1 VIRKGNKYIMVIKTP
16 KDLEDIRNNIDK
28 YKNEL
33 KDGELIEIQ
42 ISKSGKYTLK
52 TVVTK
57 EGVKYEI
64 SGEDKKNVLTV
75 QNKDDAVALQKLI
88 QILLAIAFNKPN

>member
-1 VIRKGNKYIMVIKTP
+1 MVIKTP
-16 KDLEDIRNNIDK
+16 KDLDDIRNNIDK

-42 ISKSGKYTLK
+42 LAKSGKYTLK

>member
-1 VIRKGNKYIMVIKTP
+1 MIRKGNKYIMVIRTP
-16 KDLEDIRNNIDK
+16 KDLEDIKNNIDK

-42 ISKSGKYTLK
+42 IAKSGKYMLK
-52 TVVTK
+52 MSLSK
-57 EGVKYEI
+57 EGVKFEI
-64 SGEDKKNVLTV
+64 SGEDKKHVLTIE
-75 QNKDDAVALQKLI
+75 NKEDVIALQKLI

>member
-1 VIRKGNKYIMVIKTP
+1 MVIKTP

-33 KDGELIEIQ
+33 KDGELIEVQ
-42 ISKSGKYTLK
+42 LAKSGKYMLK
-52 TVVTK
+52 MIVTK
-57 EGVKYEI
+57 EGIKYEI
-64 SGEDKKNVLTV
+64 SGDDKKHVLIIE
-75 QNKDDAVALQKLI
+75 NKEDAVALQKLI

>member
-1 VIRKGNKYIMVIKTP
+1 MIRKGNKYIMIIKTP
-16 KDLEDIRNNIDK
+16 KDLEDIKNNIDK
-28 YKNEL
+28 YKDEL

-42 ISKSGKYTLK
+42 IAKSAKYMLKMTLS
-52 TVVTK
+52 K

-64 SGEDKKNVLTV
+64 SGDDKKNVLTV

>member
-1 VIRKGNKYIMVIKTP
+1 MVVRTP
-16 KDLEDIRNNIDK
+16 KDLEEIRNNIDK

-33 KDGELIEIQ
+33 KDGELIEVQ

-52 TVVTK
+52 MVLTK
-57 EGVKYEI
+57 EGVEYEI
-64 SGEDKKNVLTV
+64 SGDDKKHVLLI

-88 QILLAIAFNKPN
+88 QILIAIAFNKSN